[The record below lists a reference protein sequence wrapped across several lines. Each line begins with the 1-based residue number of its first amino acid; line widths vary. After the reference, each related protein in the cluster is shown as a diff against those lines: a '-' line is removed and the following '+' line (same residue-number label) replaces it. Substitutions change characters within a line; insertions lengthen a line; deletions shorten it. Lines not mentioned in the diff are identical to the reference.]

1 MIRIVCDKSYDL
13 IMRVVDEAL
22 ITKAGHRLATAAPE
36 AQIIL
41 FGPHAHGSANPH
53 SDVDFLVVEP
63 EVVNEAEES
72 VRLHRTLRD
81 LRVPVS
87 VIVLSRDYVD
97 HWRDVRGGLVHA
109 ALSYGRI
116 VAG

>member
-1 MIRIVCDKSYDL
+1 MISIV
-13 IMRVVDEAL
+13 RAVDETL
-22 ITKAGHRLATAAPE
+22 ITEAGHRLVAAAPE

-41 FGPHAHGSANPH
+41 FGPHARGSAHLH

-63 EVVNEAEES
+63 EVANEAEES

-81 LRVPVS
+81 LRVPAS

-97 HWRDVRGGLVHA
+97 RWRDVRGGLVHA
-109 ALSYGRI
+109 ALSQGR
-116 VAG
+116 VLAG